1 MVTLQM
7 FILGN
12 PLEKYLVTNLFKLQT
27 NNPAAQEY
35 RSLNDK
41 LHDVITY
48 RQRLKSSL
56 SKFTCLKSKKEKHLL
71 NSGLNRIN
79 KELDI

>member
-27 NNPAAQEY
+27 NNRVAHEH

-41 LHDVITY
+41 LHDLITY
-48 RQRLKSSL
+48 RQRLKSGIC
-56 SKFTCLKSKKEKHLL
+56 KFTCLKSKKEKHLL
-71 NSGLNRIN
+71 DSGLNRIN